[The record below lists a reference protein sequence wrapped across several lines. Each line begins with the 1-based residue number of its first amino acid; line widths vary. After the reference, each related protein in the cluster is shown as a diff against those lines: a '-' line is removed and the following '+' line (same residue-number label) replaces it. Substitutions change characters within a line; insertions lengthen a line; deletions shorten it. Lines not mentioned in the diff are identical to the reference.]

1 MYTAEFAFAVPVKY
15 APGTNENICVVYGSN
30 GIAAPVVVTVAE
42 FAVALAAVFP
52 TPRYTITEPEF
63 CTRYWFAAVVEDAAC
78 TGVGAEL
85 AAVKTT
91 VLPIGEKAMMPMIFP
106 YVLIQY
112 SIATLTGRVSVA
124 PVVLALTVVEVLAD
138 AEMSAYAVP
147 VFAPL

>member
-1 MYTAEFAFAVPVKY
+1 MLVTFAEL
-15 APGTNENICVVYGSN
+15 VVAS
-30 GIAAPVVVTVAE
+30 
-42 FAVALAAVFP
+42 AAVLP
-52 TPRYTITEPEF
+52 TPSMTMNAPEF

-112 SIATLTGRVSVA
+112 SIAMFTGRVSVD
-124 PVVLALTVVEVLAD
+124 PVVLVFTVVDADTEMLA
-138 AEMSAYAVP
+138 
-147 VFAPL
+147 